1 MFLKKY
7 ILNKSIIY
15 PILGILLL
23 LWNISEKGKKA
34 SEEFY
39 FLTKDKLTTKG
50 KVISSKYEKFEIETE
65 HSRGKI
71 DYHELDL
78 YRIVYQYKTF
88 DDFKIEDSTYVNKRF
103 SKDGSIKIE
112 YVKDK
117 PNINKVEYDFDFNE
131 RANFFDWLFSNFI
144 FGILGLIFTF
154 YLYYLNIKNDEKER
168 RELDII
174 NNYNKKSPLSKSER
188 EAIIL
193 KIKKNAEENQ
203 EYKNYVQE
211 RINIIKSDISSVNEL
226 NSKINVTELSGLLT
240 TFAKDQNATCIIRGL
255 RAVSDFEYE
264 FQMTGM
270 NYQLNPDIET
280 IFLMT
285 SEKNSF
291 ISSNFVKEVHKLG
304 GDVSNFVSKN
314 TLEQLNKKNS

>member
-1 MFLKKY
+1 M
-7 ILNKSIIY
+7 INKIGIY
-15 PILGILLL
+15 PGTFDPMTSGHMDIIKRSL
-23 LWNISEKGKKA
+23 
-34 SEEFY
+34 
-39 FLTKDKLTTKG
+39 
-50 KVISSKYEKFEIETE
+50 
-65 HSRGKI
+65 
-71 DYHELDL
+71 
-78 YRIVYQYKTF
+78 RIV
-88 DDFKIEDSTYVNKRF
+88 DNLIIAVAD
-103 SKDGSIKIE
+103 
-112 YVKDK
+112 
-117 PNINKVEYDFDFNE
+117 NINKDS
-131 RANFFDWLFSNFI
+131 LFS
-144 FGILGLIFTF
+144 
-154 YLYYLNIKNDEKER
+154 
-168 RELDII
+168 
-174 NNYNKKSPLSKSER
+174 
-188 EAIIL
+188 
-193 KIKKNAEENQ
+193 
-203 EYKNYVQE
+203 VQE

-226 NSKINVTELSGLLT
+226 RSKINVMELSGLLT

>member
-1 MFLKKY
+1 MN
-7 ILNKSIIY
+7 NKIGIY
-15 PILGILLL
+15 PGTFDPMTSGHMDIIKRSLRIV
-23 LWNISEKGKKA
+23 
-34 SEEFY
+34 
-39 FLTKDKLTTKG
+39 DKL
-50 KVISSKYEKFEIETE
+50 VIS
-65 HSRGKI
+65 
-71 DYHELDL
+71 
-78 YRIVYQYKTF
+78 VA
-88 DDFKIEDSTYVNKRF
+88 N
-103 SKDGSIKIE
+103 
-112 YVKDK
+112 
-117 PNINKVEYDFDFNE
+117 NINKDS
-131 RANFFDWLFSNFI
+131 LFS
-144 FGILGLIFTF
+144 
-154 YLYYLNIKNDEKER
+154 
-168 RELDII
+168 
-174 NNYNKKSPLSKSER
+174 
-188 EAIIL
+188 
-193 KIKKNAEENQ
+193 
-203 EYKNYVQE
+203 VQE

>member
-1 MFLKKY
+1 MN
-7 ILNKSIIY
+7 NKIGIY
-15 PILGILLL
+15 PGTFDPMTAGHMDI
-23 LWNISEKGKKA
+23 
-34 SEEFY
+34 
-39 FLTKDKLTTKG
+39 
-50 KVISSKYEKFEIETE
+50 VIRS
-65 HSRGKI
+65 
-71 DYHELDL
+71 L
-78 YRIVYQYKTF
+78 RIV
-88 DDFKIEDSTYVNKRF
+88 DNLVIAVAN
-103 SKDGSIKIE
+103 
-112 YVKDK
+112 
-117 PNINKVEYDFDFNE
+117 NINKDS
-131 RANFFDWLFSNFI
+131 LFS
-144 FGILGLIFTF
+144 
-154 YLYYLNIKNDEKER
+154 
-168 RELDII
+168 
-174 NNYNKKSPLSKSER
+174 
-188 EAIIL
+188 
-193 KIKKNAEENQ
+193 
-203 EYKNYVQE
+203 VQE
-211 RINIIKSDISSVNEL
+211 RTNIIKSDISSVDEL